1 MGLTKIS
8 IYKWGINAKAAG
20 VDAISPSHHVLLY
33 VVEGKRSVCGCV
45 AYGVLAWLVGL

>member
-33 VVEGKRSVCGCV
+33 VVEGKGSVVGCMV
-45 AYGVLAWLVGL
+45 YGVLAWLVGL